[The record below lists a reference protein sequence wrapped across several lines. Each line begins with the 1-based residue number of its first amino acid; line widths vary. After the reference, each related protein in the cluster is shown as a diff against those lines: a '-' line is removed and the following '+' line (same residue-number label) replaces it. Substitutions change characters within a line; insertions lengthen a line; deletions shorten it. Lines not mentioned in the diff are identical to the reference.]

1 MALLVTQL
9 VRGRNGICIHISGL
23 SPPLTGFTETASSLP
38 DRQHSGTARA
48 RVVLLH
54 LVILPKVKR
63 IKGLVGTKARRNDQ
77 SQGTH
82 GSNVRQTGR

>member
-38 DRQHSGTARA
+38 DRQHTGTARA

-54 LVILPKVKR
+54 LVILPKVR
-63 IKGLVGTKARRNDQ
+63 IKGLMGIKARRNDQ
-77 SQGTH
+77 SLGTH
-82 GSNVRQTGR
+82 GSNARQTGR